1 MVNRLPTSISRM
13 NPGGAPLPT
22 CSRAT
27 ARQIAANVAQL
38 LELLKRP
45 QY

>member
-13 NPGGAPLPT
+13 NPGRRAAANLLTRDGA
-22 CSRAT
+22 ADV
-27 ARQIAANVAQL
+27 ANVAQL